1 MSMKIN
7 VEPQALEQGASRM
20 EEQCSSY
27 DKTYRQLYSCVD
39 AMQSA
44 WQGSDNLAYVNQIKG
59 FQKDF
64 NQMVTLM
71 RQYVEFLR
79 QSAKAYRM
87 TQEDRIAQ
95 ARALTN

>member
-1 MSMKIN
+1 MKIN
-7 VEPQALEQGASRM
+7 VEPQALEQTATRM
-20 EEQCSSY
+20 EEQCTSY
-27 DKTYRQLYSCVD
+27 DKTYHQLYSCVD
-39 AMQSA
+39 AMQVA

-64 NQMVTLM
+64 NQMVILM